1 MAGFSSLQKRAI
13 HTLELIINTL
23 EHKSKK
29 IIENEFNPLNDMR
42 ASSQYR
48 TLVSKNLIERFY
60 LEIKNKQSHTIS

>member
-1 MAGFSSLQKRAI
+1 MNEYF
-13 HTLELIINTL
+13 EFFLIGKDFNYENIN
-23 EHKSKK
+23 KSKK

>member
-1 MAGFSSLQKRAI
+1 MVNWKFLQ
-13 HTLELIINTL
+13 
-23 EHKSKK
+23 KK

-60 LEIKNKQSHTIS
+60 LEIKNKQLRLEILLKLVML